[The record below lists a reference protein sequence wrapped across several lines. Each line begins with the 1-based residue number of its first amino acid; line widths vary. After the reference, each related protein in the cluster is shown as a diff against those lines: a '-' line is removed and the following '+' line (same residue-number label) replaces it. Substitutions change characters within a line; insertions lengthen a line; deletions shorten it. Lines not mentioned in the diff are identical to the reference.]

1 MPHSSK
7 LKYAQLFNSHD
18 RGKTGFLTGVQAR
31 GVLVQTQLPQ
41 ALLARIWYVLHVFAA
56 VAKFYSSICR

>member
-1 MPHSSK
+1 MVVTFSTLKTSRSTEWAIPHSSK

-31 GVLVQTQLPQ
+31 GILVQTQLPQ
-41 ALLARIWYVLHVFAA
+41 ALLARVW
-56 VAKFYSSICR
+56 